1 MSQVEKH
8 SFQAEIQQL
17 LSIVIHSLYTNR
29 EVFVRELISNAADAC
44 EKLRFLQTSGQLA
57 GVEGTSGPAISLV
70 SDEAAGILTITDT
83 GVGMTRDEL
92 VANLG
97 TIAHSGTKAFLKAL
111 AEKQQGADGKLIG
124 QFGVG
129 FYSAFMVAKKVT
141 VFTRSQT
148 LGAEGWK
155 WESDGGE
162 GYSIEAAVDVAAG
175 TKIVLDLKD
184 DAREFATEAR
194 LETIIKQYSNFVTF
208 PIELNSK
215 KINTIQAI
223 WARSKNEVKDEEYL
237 EFYKYIGHD
246 FEAPRYRLHFTAD
259 APLSIQALLFIPT
272 RSYELPGMGRTES
285 EVHLYCRKVLI
296 EAKPK
301 HLLPEWLR
309 FVRGVVDCEDIPL
322 NVSRERMQDSELLR
336 KLNRALT
343 NRFLK
348 FLAEEAEK
356 SPDTY
361 TEFYAQ
367 HARYL
372 KEGILAD
379 TEHSAA
385 IAKLLRYESS
395 ATEAGKKTSLAE
407 YVKRMPEGQTE
418 IYFLLAGDRAAAEAS
433 PYYEVFQARKFE
445 VLFVEDPVDEFVLD
459 RVREF
464 EGKSL
469 KGAERADLKL
479 ETPGAGALSEE
490 DAKSLSTWLKE
501 TLGED
506 VEEVRSSERLVDS
519 PVVVVE
525 RDSFMTGSMRRTLK
539 LMGQDR
545 SGGFEQTPDLEFNPR
560 HPVVVRLQSLRTSD
574 AETAG
579 LVAHQ
584 LLDQARLAAGLLE
597 DPRAMLKR
605 LNQLLSKVVGVPSAA
620 APSEPAPTT

>member
-8 SFQAEIQQL
+8 TFQAEIQQL

-44 EKLRFLQTSGQLA
+44 EKWRFLQASGQLPA
-57 GVEGTSGPAISLV
+57 VEGASGPTITLT
-70 SDEAAGILTITDT
+70 SDETTGVLTITDT

-92 VANLG
+92 VENLG

-111 AEKQQGADGKLIG
+111 AEKQQSADGKLIG

-141 VFTRSQT
+141 VHSRTHAADS
-148 LGAEGWK
+148 EGWK
-155 WESDGGE
+155 WESDGGD
-162 GYSIEAAVDVAAG
+162 GYSIESASDAAPG
-175 TKIVLDLKD
+175 TRITLELKE
-184 DAREFATEAR
+184 DAKEFAKNER

-208 PIELNSK
+208 PIELNAK

-223 WARSKNEVKDEEYL
+223 WARSKNEVKEEEYL
-237 EFYKYIGHD
+237 EFYKYVGHD

-259 APLSIQALLFIPT
+259 APLSIQALLFVPT
-272 RSYELPGMGRTES
+272 RSFELPGMGRTES

-296 EAKPK
+296 ESKPK

-309 FVRGVVDCEDIPL
+309 FLRGVVDCEDLPL
-322 NVSRERMQDSELLR
+322 NVSRERMQDSELMR

-356 SPDTY
+356 SADTFA
-361 TEFYAQ
+361 EFYAQ

-379 TEHSAA
+379 SEHTAA

-395 ATEAGKKTSLAE
+395 TTEKGKKTSLAE

-418 IYFLLAGDRAAAEAS
+418 IYFLLAPDRAAAEAS
-433 PYYEVFQARKFE
+433 PYFEVFQAKRYE

-479 ETPGAGALSEE
+479 EKQNEGALSEDE
-490 DAKSLSTWLKE
+490 SKALATWLKE
-501 TLGED
+501 TLGEE
-506 VEEVRSSERLVDS
+506 VEEVRASERLVDS

-545 SGGFEQTPDLEFNPR
+545 GNSFEESPDLEFNPR
-560 HPVVVRLQSLRTSD
+560 HPVVVRLQQLRSSD

-605 LNQLLSKVVGVPSAA
+605 LNQLLSRVVGIPVTPATT
-620 APSEPAPTT
+620 PAP